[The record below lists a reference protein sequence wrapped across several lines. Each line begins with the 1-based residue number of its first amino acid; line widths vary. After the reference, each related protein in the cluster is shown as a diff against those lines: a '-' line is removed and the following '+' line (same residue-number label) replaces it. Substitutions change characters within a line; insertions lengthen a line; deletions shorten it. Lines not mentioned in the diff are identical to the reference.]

1 MRLPYRRW
9 KALQRVRCLR
19 MNDGNVAGIIRDTK
33 AFLEK
38 YFGLGITELRDEEH
52 SFDIMAT
59 FSAEKDGYHAY
70 VQNVD
75 AGVYI
80 IVAKELQIVG

>member
-38 YFGLGITELRDEEH
+38 YFGLGIAEFRAEEQEQ
-52 SFDIMAT
+52 S
-59 FSAEKDGYHAY
+59 
-70 VQNVD
+70 V
-75 AGVYI
+75 VYEI
-80 IVAKELQIVG
+80 EPAHQMV

>member
-38 YFGLGITELRDEEH
+38 YFGLGIAEFRAEEQEQ
-52 SFDIMAT
+52 SVVYEIEPAYQMV
-59 FSAEKDGYHAY
+59 AEENAQYGEK
-70 VQNVD
+70 
-75 AGVYI
+75 
-80 IVAKELQIVG
+80 K

>member
-19 MNDGNVAGIIRDTK
+19 MNDGNAAGIIRDTK

-38 YFGLGITELRDEEH
+38 YFGLDLTIEEIEQQITDGREEDTAFC
-52 SFDIMAT
+52 SDLLT
-59 FSAEKDGYHAY
+59 KNPKLLAESSDPKCTYP
-70 VQNVD
+70 
-75 AGVYI
+75 
-80 IVAKELQIVG
+80 